1 VETDIKA
8 TPALQIWQA
17 CPKPVLMVYVRRKSE
32 EFYVAFNCKD
42 IAAAMDPGFR
52 LSLFELRLIYGD
64 Q

>member
-52 LSLFELRLIYGD
+52 LSLLS
-64 Q
+64 